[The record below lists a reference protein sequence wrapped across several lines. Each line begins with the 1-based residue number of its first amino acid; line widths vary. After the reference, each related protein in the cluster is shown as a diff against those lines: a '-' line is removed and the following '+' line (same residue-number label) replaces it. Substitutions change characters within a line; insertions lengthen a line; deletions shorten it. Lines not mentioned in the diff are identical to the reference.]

1 MDEDHQQEGESG
13 SPQKPRNDSE
23 SMRRQSPEG
32 SAESRRPC
40 ATIVI
45 VAFIRP
51 LAQFIVFSLRLQS
64 YDVRQCSGFRSPGV
78 AETLVSALQDSNK
91 TLPSCE
97 AYFLEEVDE

>member
-51 LAQFIVFSLRLQS
+51 LAQSGMARWLATQSSEADIVHPIPPSAATDCGR
-64 YDVRQCSGFRSPGV
+64 C
-78 AETLVSALQDSNK
+78 VS
-91 TLPSCE
+91 
-97 AYFLEEVDE
+97 